1 MSRRPCTPIEKQYK
15 TSRALVPHCHCEERK
30 ARRTQSRGNE
40 MPPTY
45 PRRPACSRRLT
56 AVAISRKGIR
66 LPRTLLTPN
75 ARPRRLCA
83 VHVVIRG
90 RQSEESPSVETARC
104 IPAPAYSPAVAHRPP
119 DAKKAAIRN
128 RRPFARKNT
137 YFLILPENFCRVCFT
152 FCTGA
157 GSVGYIPRAFI

>member
-1 MSRRPCTPIEKQYK
+1 MSRPSLHTDRK
-15 TSRALVPHCHCEERK
+15 TICARTALSLRGEQN
-30 ARRTQSRGNE
+30 ATSQSRGNE

-90 RQSEESPSVETARC
+90 RQSGKSPAIETARC
-104 IPAPAYSPAVAHRPP
+104 IPAPTRSPAVAHPP
-119 DAKKAAIRN
+119 HLTRK
-128 RRPFARKNT
+128 RRRYEIVARSRVKT

>member
-1 MSRRPCTPIEKQYK
+1 MGSSPTCPLVTPRRTRLMP
-15 TSRALVPHCHCEERK
+15 CHCEERN
-30 ARRTQSRGNE
+30 ARRGNLVETKSR
-40 MPPTY
+40 
-45 PRRPACSRRLT
+45 PRTRAGPLCSRRLT

-90 RQSEESPSVETARC
+90 RQSGKSPSVETARC
-104 IPAPAYSPAVAHRPP
+104 IPAPAYSPAVAHRPS